1 MRCAASGIIRAVRL
15 VLAERNDAR
24 NLIRDLVNVDL
35 AIQFVQRRQ
44 HTSIKVCYGLCNK
57 RQASLGSVIGL
68 YDQPLIDEI
77 EINLKA
83 RLL

>member
-1 MRCAASGIIRAVRL
+1 L
-15 VLAERNDAR
+15 VLAGRNGAR
-24 NLIRDLVNVDL
+24 NLVRDFVNVDL
-35 AIQFVQRRQ
+35 TIQFIQRRQ
-44 HTSIKVCYGLCNK
+44 HASIKVCYGLRDK
-57 RQASLGSVIGL
+57 RQASLGSVTGL